1 MTLNNT
7 TQEKIDAAVFQIKQH
22 IINEIENHVDD
33 ELNSSSN
40 NAVQNRVI
48 FEEIDD
54 ISDTII
60 WILENVEDV
69 TELKQ
74 QIEEL
79 QNKPSVTQ
87 EDINKWNSCLTQN
100 EVDKRIES
108 YLEEITEKLGE

>member
-7 TQEKIDAAVFQIKQH
+7 TQEKIDSAVSQIKQH
-22 IINEIENHVDD
+22 IINEIENHVDN

-60 WILENVEDV
+60 WILENVEDI

-74 QIEEL
+74 
-79 QNKPSVTQ
+79 KV
-87 EDINKWNSCLTQN
+87 
-100 EVDKRIES
+100 VA
-108 YLEEITEKLGE
+108 LEERVNTLENR

>member
-1 MTLNNT
+1 MTLDNT
-7 TQEKIDAAVFQIKQH
+7 TQEKIDDAVSQIKQH

-33 ELNSSSN
+33 ELNGSSS

-60 WILENVEDV
+60 WILENVEEV

-74 QIEEL
+74 R
-79 QNKPSVTQ
+79 VTA
-87 EDINKWNSCLTQN
+87 
-100 EVDKRIES
+100 
-108 YLEEITEKLGE
+108 LEERVNTLENR